1 MLDHNSGPNVNCPGM
16 ANGKG
21 LSQAYDLRD
30 LAAREALA
38 IGNDCPTNPPLKPVE
53 RARRAL
59 AISALVKAWET
70 ASDRVR
76 ILRGHPLPGS
86 RKPEPRKP
94 KNGAKWSDVPPGAA

>member
-1 MLDHNSGPNVNCPGM
+1 MGYGR
-16 ANGKG
+16 G
-21 LSQAYDLRD
+21 LTQAYDLRD

-38 IGNDCPTNPPLKPVE
+38 IGNDTAADPPLKPVE

-76 ILRGHPLPGS
+76 IMRGQPLPGS
-86 RKPEPRKP
+86 RRPDERRPSSDKRK
-94 KNGAKWSDVPPGAA
+94 WTDIPPDKA